1 VRIRQRV
8 YFRIWSDTITAAG
21 ITARLG
27 IEPDD
32 FKIVGSRSTHPPI
45 PRFHQWAVNCNE
57 PGLRIDDQIAKVVLR
72 LEPYRSKLADLS
84 LELTRENALGGA
96 ELQVVRYYDDEDG
109 EEEFQ
114 REALLPDGSVLE
126 TLPGQHQLLGWH
138 LDARTLAF
146 LQAVGA
152 EVDVDEYG

>member
-1 VRIRQRV
+1 V
-8 YFRIWSDTITAAG
+8 YFRIWSDTITSSD

-32 FKIVGSRSTHPPI
+32 FKVRGSRSQNPPI
-45 PRFHQWAVNCNE
+45 PRLHQWSVNCDE
-57 PGLRIDDQIAKVVLR
+57 PSLRIDDQIAMVVTR
-72 LEPYRSKLADLS
+72 LEPYRSKIADLS
-84 LELTRENALGGA
+84 LELASENSLGGA
-96 ELQVVRYYDDEDG
+96 ELQVVRYFDDQDG

-138 LDARTLAF
+138 LDATTLDF
-146 LQAVGA
+146 LQAVRA